1 MKLKTLSM
9 TAAVAAMIAGGAF
22 AQDTTATDT
31 MPANDGVVV
40 TDDTTAVAPLYT
52 DIKEMTVG
60 DALSMIAYDPT
71 GERVGDIDYVIQ
83 GLDGAEFVV
92 GIGGF
97 LGLGEYTVALPI
109 EEFDLNADGTGFV
122 IDTTKE
128 RLEQLPEFDESNAES
143 LPDDVV
149 IGTLIHD
156 EPMMEEPVTEE
167 PVVEEPATEETMS
180 EEPATDDSMSEEPM
194 TEEPASEEEPATD
207 ETVTQ

>member
-1 MKLKTLSM
+1 MKLKTFSM
-9 TAAVAAMIAGGAF
+9 TAAVAAMIAGGAL

-31 MPANDGVVV
+31 APANDGVVV
-40 TDDTTAVAPLYT
+40 TDDATAVAPLYT
-52 DIKEMTVG
+52 DMKEMTVG

-83 GLDGAEFVV
+83 GVDGAEFVV

-128 RLEQLPEFDESNAES
+128 RLEQLPEFDESSAES

-156 EPMMEEPVTEE
+156 EPMMEESVTEE
-167 PVVEEPATEETMS
+167 PAAEDSTTEDSMSEEPATEE
-180 EEPATDDSMSEEPM
+180 PM
-194 TEEPASEEEPATD
+194 TEEDATTE
-207 ETVTQ
+207 ETVAQ

>member
-40 TDDTTAVAPLYT
+40 ADDTTAVAPMYT

-109 EEFDLNADGTGFV
+109 EEFDLNSDGTGFV

-156 EPMMEEPVTEE
+156 EPMT
-167 PVVEEPATEETMS
+167 EEPATEEPAAEDSMSEETMS
-180 EEPATDDSMSEEPM
+180 EEPATDDSMSDDTM
-194 TEEPASEEEPATD
+194 TEEPATEEEPATD

>member
-40 TDDTTAVAPLYT
+40 ADDTTAVAPMYT

-109 EEFDLNADGTGFV
+109 EEFDLNSDGTGFV

-156 EPMMEEPVTEE
+156 EPMT
-167 PVVEEPATEETMS
+167 EEPATEE
-180 EEPATDDSMSEEPM
+180 PAAEDSMSDDTM
-194 TEEPASEEEPATD
+194 TEEPATD

>member
-40 TDDTTAVAPLYT
+40 ADDTTAVAPMYT

-109 EEFDLNADGTGFV
+109 EEFDLNSDGTGFV

-156 EPMMEEPVTEE
+156 EPMTEE
-167 PVVEEPATEETMS
+167 PAAEEPAAEDSMSEETMS
-180 EEPATDDSMSEEPM
+180 EEPATEEPMTEEPM
-194 TEEPASEEEPATD
+194 TEEPATEEEPATD